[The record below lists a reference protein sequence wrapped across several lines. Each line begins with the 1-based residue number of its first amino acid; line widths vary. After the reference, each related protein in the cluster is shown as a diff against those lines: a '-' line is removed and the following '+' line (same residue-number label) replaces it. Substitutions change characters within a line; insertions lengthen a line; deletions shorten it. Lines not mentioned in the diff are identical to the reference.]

1 MPRDICLALKTG
13 TQLIHGSH
21 RTFNLSIKCLQDD
34 ERLVLQRIMQS
45 HIPPFKPSGLLETLQ
60 PPVTEA
66 DDKLTIQTAMDAIA
80 QSQKRIGRP
89 YVFLPE
95 IGSSFFFS
103 FKLPTSATSIN
114 RGWLS
119 NPWYG
124 AMGTSLPYAR
134 VVSRALKRNNSTDL
148 PLVIMGDGGLHF
160 QLNELIHFQREHLSV
175 LILLFRNNIFGLGKS
190 SNSSIYKSCTP
201 EFNVI
206 KMIEAYGGKGI
217 TCSSTSSFREAL
229 DGYSAAGT
237 GLMLIEISLT
247 QDQDN
252 QLSMINETV
261 KSRTGCRTGAII

>member
-148 PLVIMGDGGLHF
+148 PLVIMGDGGCPVHM
-160 QLNELIHFQREHLSV
+160 
-175 LILLFRNNIFGLGKS
+175 
-190 SNSSIYKSCTP
+190 P
-201 EFNVI
+201 P
-206 KMIEAYGGKGI
+206 
-217 TCSSTSSFREAL
+217 
-229 DGYSAAGT
+229 
-237 GLMLIEISLT
+237 
-247 QDQDN
+247 
-252 QLSMINETV
+252 
-261 KSRTGCRTGAII
+261 